1 MFLDDS
7 YFQGELAIPNLK
19 IGGNATGVA
28 SMIEATGEASFDWFV
43 EKYEREALGFI
54 LGDKLRD
61 EFLAGLEGE
70 NPEKWEKLRD
80 VIFVKGEYYS
90 YSPVANYV
98 YMMITR
104 YGQTQPSMVGE
115 VRKRAKSRARVKGD
129 EKSCD
134 ADGSKKGGRGKRKKR
149 EENGEEERRSRRRR
163 NKGEEDG
170 EEEMRGRGKRRKRE
184 EDGEEERRARGRR
197 RQKEGRRRRNRDDTS
212 SSDQLDWDAL
222 KNARFYTPSPSETSE
237 MASDEEVSTEER
249 EEAPGVS
256 ALRDPDTPAKGLSV
270 TFNITPKQEG
280 VSEKRET
287 AKPRDSVTE
296 IAASLD
302 DSESFF
308 EEEEEEDSSDSY
320 SSDRLL
326 SDTVDVS
333 TKLGRSIVRLPNGV
347 TIEVSSNSDIGID
360 FNADFPHTES
370 SELEMHDSSIR
381 VSTNLIDSV

>member
-115 VRKRAKSRARVKGD
+115 VRKRTDNASVINCSAKLVKAWNDMGRMIGD
-129 EKSCD
+129 IHLYIM
-134 ADGSKKGGRGKRKKR
+134 
-149 EENGEEERRSRRRR
+149 N
-163 NKGEEDG
+163 
-170 EEEMRGRGKRRKRE
+170 
-184 EDGEEERRARGRR
+184 
-197 RQKEGRRRRNRDDTS
+197 
-212 SSDQLDWDAL
+212 SSDYGTLSMEAL
-222 KNARFYTPSPSETSE
+222 YWF
-237 MASDEEVSTEER
+237 
-249 EEAPGVS
+249 
-256 ALRDPDTPAKGLSV
+256 
-270 TFNITPKQEG
+270 
-280 VSEKRET
+280 
-287 AKPRDSVTE
+287 KPINE
-296 IAASLD
+296 
-302 DSESFF
+302 F
-308 EEEEEEDSSDSY
+308 
-320 SSDRLL
+320 
-326 SDTVDVS
+326 
-333 TKLGRSIVRLPNGV
+333 
-347 TIEVSSNSDIGID
+347 GI
-360 FNADFPHTES
+360 
-370 SELEMHDSSIR
+370 
-381 VSTNLIDSV
+381 